1 MAGLTIATGLST
13 GLELTPSTG
22 LSEGNGLSL
31 VDIENAMYLYWGVDP
46 MEWGVGNYFEW
57 A

>member
-1 MAGLTIATGLST
+1 MAGLTIATGLSA

-31 VDIENAMYLYWGVDP
+31 VDIENAMYLYWASDP
-46 MEWGVGNYFEW
+46 LEWGIGNYFEW